1 LSDTPIWDEVVR
13 NHKPV
18 PFVPIPDTS
27 NPPLSHVQLNEYYEG
42 QARLDE
48 INDDKIIKKSQTRK
62 KK

>member
-13 NHKPV
+13 NHV
-18 PFVPIPDTS
+18 PETFVPPAGP
-27 NPPLSHVQLNEYYEG
+27 NPPLSEAQLNEYYEG